1 MPRPL
6 LAWAMLLFVVTVH
19 AATVPPSTLIFNFT
33 RRRSGTN
40 DVSLQLSRLV
50 LYDASGSVV
59 AVTSESCPLC
69 DSPASQRVE
78 KLFDGDVS
86 TKWTDRNFGT
96 VQQVEG
102 FASFTVVPLGI
113 VTSYEL
119 FSADN
124 PPGRDPVHWT
134 VGGQTVC
141 GGWLTLDDRTLP
153 SSDYLSVSRRSSYGT
168 PYSLQQTGAVDP
180 ADCAF
185 STSFRFEFSEVR
197 DGASATG
204 VQLGGLT
211 LHADAGAPPA
221 IVIAASNPGGS
232 AADSDAEGAS
242 KLIDGDSTTA
252 WYDGNLSPSG
262 SSTIELTLANATRIA
277 SYEFVTAS
285 GDAERD
291 PASWTF
297 SRLHFD
303 GAWEVLQTVTS
314 GSVTSERLASSGRM
328 WVVAPP
334 PSEPPHPP
342 PAPPLTPQQSPPLSP
357 PTPPPPSPPP
367 PFPTS
372 PPILP
377 PSSPPSPSPPS
388 LPPLP
393 PSPPSPPG
401 LPPSPPLSDRYIV
414 VFTSVRGLP
423 YEDSLQLS
431 EITLYDESGIEIPVL
446 TDRIVRPPPRARPSR
461 LHSPSLLRTAQGCR
475 VWVLSHT
482 VCESTPTMHIDPP
495 PLPSLLPALPEP

>member
-50 LYDASGSVV
+50 LYDARGSVV

-78 KLFDGDVS
+78 KLFDGDFS

-102 FASFTVVPLGI
+102 CASFTVVPLGI

-124 PPGRDPVHWT
+124 PPGHGPVHWT

-141 GGWLTLDDRTLP
+141 GEWLTLDDRTLP

-168 PYSLQQTGAVDP
+168 PYSLQRTGAVDP

-211 LHADAGAPPA
+211 LHTDAGAPPA

-314 GSVTSERLASSGRM
+314 GSVTSERLASSGRI
-328 WVVAPP
+328 WVVEKGWLRDQRLNGQRERQRLLVVRQPR
-334 PSEPPHPP
+334 
-342 PAPPLTPQQSPPLSP
+342 TDLSRRLRADIHIHLWP
-357 PTPPPPSPPP
+357 DA
-367 PFPTS
+367 
-372 PPILP
+372 LHV
-377 PSSPPSPSPPS
+377 
-388 LPPLP
+388 LHLEQ
-393 PSPPSPPG
+393 
-401 LPPSPPLSDRYIV
+401 V
-414 VFTSVRGLP
+414 V
-423 YEDSLQLS
+423 
-431 EITLYDESGIEIPVL
+431 
-446 TDRIVRPPPRARPSR
+446 ARP
-461 LHSPSLLRTAQGCR
+461 HR
-475 VWVLSHT
+475 VDDEAAVLPRDGAVRAAVEHHT
-482 VCESTPTMHIDPP
+482 HAVEGEVCPELTID
-495 PLPSLLPALPEP
+495 LGH